1 MTDEQKQKL
10 KRFCKKALM
19 LIFNP
24 RFLLCFGIGW
34 IITNG
39 WCYIGATLG
48 AYFDIKWLAAISAG
62 YMALLWVPFTP
73 EKLIT
78 TAIAIVLL
86 RFLFPNDEKT
96 LGLLREMH
104 HSAKKK
110 WHEFLDGRRAKKA
123 NKAKEA
129 E

>member
-1 MTDEQKQKL
+1 MTDETKQKL
-10 KRFCKKALM
+10 KRFCKKTAM

-39 WCYIGATLG
+39 WCYIGAALG
-48 AYFDIKWLAAISAG
+48 AYFGIGWLTAFSTG

-73 EKLIT
+73 EKMIT
-78 TAIAIVLL
+78 LAIAIVLL
-86 RFLFPNDEKT
+86 RFLFPNDQKT
-96 LGLLREMH
+96 LGLLKEMH
-104 HSAKKK
+104 ASAKEK
-110 WHEFLDGRRAKKA
+110 WHAFLDKRKA
-123 NKAKEA
+123 RKNAQKEA